1 MQQHNSTLI
10 LGGSRSGKSLYAE
23 QYATLSGLPVTYIAT
38 APHIA
43 GDDEWNQRI
52 TQHRQRRPASWQT
65 VEEPL
70 RLAATLRELEPRG
83 HLLLVDCLSLWL
95 SNLLYQQQNVH
106 QAQQELCSVL
116 TNYSSPVLLVS
127 NEVGMGLVPEQAA
140 GRAFRD
146 AQGTL
151 NQAVA
156 ATVDE
161 VFFIAAGLPL
171 TLKQRRA

>member
-1 MQQHNSTLI
+1 MQQHSTLI
-10 LGGSRSGKSLYAE
+10 LGGSRSGKSHYAE
-23 QYATLSGLPVTYIAT
+23 QCATLSGLPVTYIAT

-43 GDDEWNQRI
+43 DDDEWNQRI
-52 TQHRQRRPASWQT
+52 AQHRQRRPAAWQT

-70 RLAATLRELEPRG
+70 QLTATLRELESRG

-95 SNLLYQQQNVH
+95 SNLLYQQQNVQ

-116 TNYSSPVLLVS
+116 TNYASPVLLVS
-127 NEVGMGLVPEQAA
+127 NEVGMGLVPEQAVS
-140 GRAFRD
+140 RAFRD

-156 ATVDE
+156 AAVDE
-161 VFFIAAGLPL
+161 VLFIAAGLPL
-171 TLKQRRA
+171 TLKQRRS